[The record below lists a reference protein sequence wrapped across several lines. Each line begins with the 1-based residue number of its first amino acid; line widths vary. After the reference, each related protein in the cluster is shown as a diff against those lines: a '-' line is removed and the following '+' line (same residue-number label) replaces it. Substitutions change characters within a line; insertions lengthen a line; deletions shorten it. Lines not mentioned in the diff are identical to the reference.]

1 MPENQNNVRYDVD
14 GHEVVTDALL
24 ELVNQYSEL
33 TGDERIQF
41 STLPDDGGV
50 SFYPV
55 SGAVIESEQT
65 DITGRTERV
74 CLYPFA
80 IVYRAAN
87 LTANRKLSVK
97 EWLDRLGRW
106 LERQA
111 ITIDETEHRLEE
123 YPPLTGNRKF
133 LSIERQTPAFLESIA
148 EDKTEDWQISISA
161 RYMCEFYI

>member
-1 MPENQNNVRYDVD
+1 MSEKQNVVRYDVD

-55 SGAVIESEQT
+55 SGAVIESERT
-65 DITGRTERV
+65 DITGHTERT
-74 CLYPFA
+74 CLYPFT

-106 LERQA
+106 LERQTV
-111 ITIDETEHRLEE
+111 TINETEHRLEE
-123 YPPLTGNRKF
+123 YPPLTGNRKI
-133 LSIERQTPAFLESIA
+133 LSIERQTPAFLDEPN

-161 RYMCEFYI
+161 RYVCEFMR

>member
-1 MPENQNNVRYDVD
+1 MSETQNKVRYDID

-33 TGDERIQF
+33 TGDEKIQF

-65 DITGRTERV
+65 DITGRMERI
-74 CLYPFA
+74 CLYPFT

-106 LERQA
+106 LEQQTV
-111 ITIDETEHRLEE
+111 TIDETEHRLKE
-123 YPPLTGNRKF
+123 YPPLTGNRKI
-133 LSIERQTPAFLESIA
+133 LSIERQTPAFLDEPN

-161 RYMCEFYI
+161 RYMCEFMR